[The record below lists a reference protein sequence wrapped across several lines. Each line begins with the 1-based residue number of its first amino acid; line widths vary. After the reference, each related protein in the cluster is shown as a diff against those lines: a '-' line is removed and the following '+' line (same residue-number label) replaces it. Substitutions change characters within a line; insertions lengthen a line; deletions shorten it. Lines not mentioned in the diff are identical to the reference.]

1 MTAPGE
7 VIARIAQG
15 IELGSRGEREAAR
28 RLFATVW
35 SRLGEHGDPFH
46 RMALAHSMADVQ
58 DDPRAELEWDLRALR
73 AADSVT
79 DERAAR
85 GGVPGTRQGLY
96 PSLHLNLAE
105 DYRKLGQLD
114 SARHHLHLGRA
125 AAAHLGSD
133 GYAQLIRSGLDRLAE
148 QLAAN
153 DDDRD
158 LNATG

>member
-15 IELGSRGEREAAR
+15 IELGTRGEREAAR
-28 RLFATVW
+28 KLFAKIW

-58 DDPRAELEWDLRALR
+58 DDPREELAWDLRALQ
-73 AADSVT
+73 AADAVT
-79 DERAAR
+79 DERAVR
-85 GGVPGTRQGLY
+85 GGVNGTARGLY

-105 DYRKLGQLD
+105 DYRKLGEFD
-114 SARHHLHLGRA
+114 AARHHLQLGRA
-125 AAAHLGSD
+125 AVIHLGND

-148 QLAAN
+148 RLATDTEVSA
-153 DDDRD
+153 
-158 LNATG
+158 AG